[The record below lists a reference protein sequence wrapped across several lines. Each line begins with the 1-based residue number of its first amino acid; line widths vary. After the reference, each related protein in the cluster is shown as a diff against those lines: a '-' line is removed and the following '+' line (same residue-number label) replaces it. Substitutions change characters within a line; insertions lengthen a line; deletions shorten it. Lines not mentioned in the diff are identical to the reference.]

1 MNLATIA
8 WKNLWVRPWATMISL
23 LLLVLGVS
31 IISLL
36 IQLNSQLD
44 DQFKKNIRG
53 IDMVVGAKGSPLQLV
68 LSSVYHIDNPT
79 GNIPLSEAKAL
90 QKHPLVAKWIPMA
103 YGDNFKGYRILGTEW
118 SYVEHYEAELAEG
131 SQWDHTFETVLGADV
146 AERTGLKVG
155 DSFFGAHGNVE
166 DADVHDEHAYEVVGI
181 LKRSE
186 TVLDQL
192 VLTGMSSVWD
202 IHDHGEEE
210 EGKVVRGEEGNMGN
224 NGNTGG
230 EDGHDH
236 GEEHGDDD
244 HADHEDIEG
253 EDHDH
258 DHGEGEGHD
267 EDHDGHDHADE
278 EAHDH
283 EDEDRDI
290 TAVLIKFK
298 NPMAM
303 MQLPRMINQETSMQA
318 ALTAIEVNRLFD
330 LFAVGIATLRGI
342 AWAIVIISAI
352 SVFFSLY
359 NSLRGRKYE
368 LALMR
373 IMGAG
378 RSSLLLL
385 ILLEGLLLAVLG
397 GIIGLIVS
405 RGGMIILSGMAEEAY
420 RYEFD
425 WLKFLPQEGVL
436 FIGTLLVGLLAAL
449 IPAISAY
456 KTDISQT
463 LREA

>member
-8 WKNLWVRPWATMISL
+8 WKNLWARPWATMISL

-118 SYVEHYEAELAEG
+118 TYVEHYEAELAEG
-131 SQWDHTFETVLGADV
+131 SRWDHTFETVLGADV

-192 VLTGMSSVWD
+192 VLTDMSSVWD

-210 EGKVVRGEEGNMGN
+210 EGEEREEGNRGN
-224 NGNTGG
+224 TGNTGG
-230 EDGHDH
+230 EEEHDEHDH
-236 GEEHGDDD
+236 
-244 HADHEDIEG
+244 IEG

-258 DHGEGEGHD
+258 DHEGHD
-267 EDHDGHDHADE
+267 HE
-278 EAHDH
+278 E
-283 EDEDRDI
+283 EDRDI

-342 AWAIVIISAI
+342 ALAIVVISAI

-378 RSSLLLL
+378 RESLLLL
-385 ILLEGLLLAVLG
+385 ILLEGLILALLG

-405 RGGMIILSGMAEEAY
+405 RGGMMILSGMAEEAY

-436 FIGTLLVGLLAAL
+436 FIGTLIVGLLAAL

-456 KTDISQT
+456 KTDISRT

>member
-79 GNIPLSEAKAL
+79 GNIPLSEAKML

-103 YGDNFKGYRILGTEW
+103 YGDNFRGYRILGTEW
-118 SYVEHYEAELAEG
+118 TYVEHYEAELAEG

-210 EGKVVRGEEGNMGN
+210 GGEGNMGN
-224 NGNTGG
+224 MGNTGEEGNKGNTG
-230 EDGHDH
+230 EEEDHADHEHVEGEEHDH
-236 GEEHGDDD
+236 GEE
-244 HADHEDIEG
+244 EG
-253 EDHDH
+253 HEDHDH
-258 DHGEGEGHD
+258 SEG
-267 EDHDGHDHADE
+267 

-283 EDEDRDI
+283 EEEDRDI

-342 AWAIVIISAI
+342 ALAIVIISAI

-378 RSSLLLL
+378 RESLLLL
-385 ILLEGLLLAVLG
+385 ILLEGFLLAVLG

-405 RGGMIILSGMAEEAY
+405 RAGMMILSGMAEEAY

>member
-1 MNLATIA
+1 MKLATIA

-118 SYVEHYEAELAEG
+118 TYVEHYEAELAEG
-131 SQWDHTFETVLGADV
+131 SKWDYTFETVLGADV

-155 DSFFGAHGNVE
+155 DSFFGAHGNVK

-210 EGKVVRGEEGNMGN
+210 EGEEGNRGN
-224 NGNTGG
+224 NGNTG
-230 EDGHDH
+230 
-236 GEEHGDDD
+236 EEED
-244 HADHEDIEG
+244 HADHEHVEGEEHDHVEEEDHSDHDHAEG
-253 EDHDH
+253 EDHH
-258 DHGEGEGHD
+258 QEEGHA
-267 EDHDGHDHADE
+267 HE
-278 EAHDH
+278 E
-283 EDEDRDI
+283 EDRDI

-342 AWAIVIISAI
+342 ALAIVIISAI

-378 RSSLLLL
+378 REVLLLL
-385 ILLEGLLLAVLG
+385 ILLEGLILALLG

-405 RGGMIILSGMAEEAY
+405 RVGMIILSGMAEEAY
-420 RYEFD
+420 RYDFG

>member
-8 WKNLWVRPWATMISL
+8 WKNLWARPWATMISL

-103 YGDNFKGYRILGTEW
+103 YGDNFRGYRILGTEW
-118 SYVEHYEAELAEG
+118 TYVEHYEAELADG

-210 EGKVVRGEEGNMGN
+210 EEEGNTGNMGN
-224 NGNTGG
+224 NGG
-230 EDGHDH
+230 EEDHADHEHVEGEEHDH
-236 GEEHGDDD
+236 GEEEDHSDHD
-244 HADHEDIEG
+244 HAEG
-253 EDHDH
+253 EDHSDH
-258 DHGEGEGHD
+258 EHAEGEN
-267 EDHDGHDHADE
+267 
-278 EAHDH
+278 HDH
-283 EDEDRDI
+283 EEGNAHEEEDRDI

-342 AWAIVIISAI
+342 ALAIVIISAI

-378 RSSLLLL
+378 REALLLL
-385 ILLEGLLLAVLG
+385 ILLEGLILALLG

-405 RGGMIILSGMAEEAY
+405 RAGMMILSGMAEEAY

>member
-8 WKNLWVRPWATMISL
+8 WKNLWARPWATMISL

-79 GNIPLSEAKAL
+79 GNIPLSEAKVL

-131 SQWDHTFETVLGADV
+131 AQWDHTFETVLGADV

-166 DADVHDEHAYEVVGI
+166 DADVHDDHAYEVVGI

-192 VLTGMSSVWD
+192 VLTEMSSVWD
-202 IHDHGEEE
+202 IHDHA
-210 EGKVVRGEEGNMGN
+210 EEGNMGN
-224 NGNTGG
+224 NG
-230 EDGHDH
+230 
-236 GEEHGDDD
+236 GEED
-244 HADHEDIEG
+244 HADHDHIEG

-258 DHGEGEGHD
+258 DHTEEEGHEEDHADHDHAEREGHD
-267 EDHDGHDHADE
+267 HE
-278 EAHDH
+278 E
-283 EDEDRDI
+283 EDRDI

-385 ILLEGLLLAVLG
+385 ILLEGFLLAVLG

-405 RGGMIILSGMAEEAY
+405 RGGMMILSGMAEEAY

-456 KTDISQT
+456 RTDISQT